1 MDGKESLSQSE
12 FWEKELAEWGSSGL
26 SALEYCRLKGLG
38 RHKFFYWKKKLSKAP
53 ESVEFI
59 EIPRVKADHKTKENK
74 RPDLIVRK
82 GQFAVEISPG
92 FDPASLETVLKVI
105 GGL

>member
-1 MDGKESLSQSE
+1 MRSFEKKSSLLNARI
-12 FWEKELAEWGSSGL
+12 KPD
-26 SALEYCRLKGLG
+26 SAG
-38 RHKFFYWKKKLSKAP
+38 KKKLSKTP